1 LEQNAMA
8 QLYSKVADDAMVLPG
23 ALIVAGGDAILSGEE
38 VFDAPPIS
46 NVYWC
51 ARWRG
56 CASGGGFHQRPKP
69 GGTS

>member
-1 LEQNAMA
+1 MD

-56 CASGGGFHQRPKP
+56 CASGGGFDEGSEP
-69 GGTS
+69 GGSH